1 MSDGSIAIGDE
12 GGFFP
17 VPNAEVLV
25 VLLHAFTLTPKNLQ
39 RVAEIVREEYPRSDV
54 YAPKLPVEMFSCADP
69 EAMSRD
75 IVEYIAALSRIDSY
89 RSIILIGHS
98 LGAVVARKVWALAHG
113 ATPAA
118 SCERAQARTW
128 ARKIDR
134 IVLLAATNRG
144 WMISSALSPFHR
156 LGWTLGTAWGNFLR
170 HVFAREPTI
179 FGFRRGAP
187 FLTTVRLQCLAVTAA
202 LGADQPITVQL
213 LGTADDYVAP
223 TDNLDLATGRNF
235 YYIEI
240 GAATHRGIA
249 ALDEG
254 DGSTGALSRFRLALT
269 GDRQSLAEVS
279 LSKQDVDDLYDEAP
293 DDYDLA
299 AVSPQDGKVDHVVFV
314 IHGIRDRG
322 FWTRRIAQAVKSLAR
337 ERGQGCRAVT
347 STYGYFPMGPFL
359 LPWTR
364 RSKVEWL
371 LDQYVMAKSLYPD
384 AQFSY
389 IGHSNGTY
397 LLAKAL
403 DLCPAVRFQHVVF
416 GGSVVR
422 STYSWSRVIPA
433 QLARILNYVATDDRV
448 VAIFPQGLERM
459 RLQDLGGAG
468 HLGFSDPQAINLRH
482 VEGGHSAALADT
494 RWREMA
500 SFVLSDEPPRAPV
513 PVPRQTKGIDRLAR
527 FAPAI
532 WFALAVIILAPA
544 AGLLYAIGTPGAYLA
559 VVFVLY
565 LYVVK
570 TILTRA

>member
-1 MSDGSIAIGDE
+1 MSNRKIVISDD

-17 VPNAEVLV
+17 VVDAQVLV
-25 VLLHAFTLTPKNLQ
+25 VLLHAFDLTPKSLQ
-39 RVAEIVREEYPRSDV
+39 RVAEIVREEYERSDLYV
-54 YAPKLPVEMFSCADP
+54 PRLPVQMFSCADP
-69 EAMSRD
+69 ET
-75 IVEYIAALSRIDSY
+75 IALGILQYLARLPKIGSY
-89 RSIILIGHS
+89 RSIIFVGHS
-98 LGAVVARKVWALAHG
+98 LGAVMARKVWALAHG

-118 SCERAQARTW
+118 NFEPAQAQIW
-128 ARKIDR
+128 APKIDR

-144 WMISSALSPFHR
+144 WMISSALSPLHR
-156 LGWTLGTAWGNFLR
+156 LGWTLGTVWGNILR
-170 HVFAREPTI
+170 HLLGREPTI

-202 LGADQPITVQL
+202 LAADQPITVQL

-235 YYIEI
+235 YYLEVP
-240 GAATHRGIA
+240 AATHRGIV

-254 DGSTGALSRFRLALT
+254 DGSSGALGRFRLALV
-269 GDRQSLAEVS
+269 GDRQSLTEVA
-279 LSKQDVDDLYDEAP
+279 LTKQDVDDLYDDAP
-293 DDYDLA
+293 DDYDIA
-299 AVSPQDGKVDHVVFV
+299 AAALEDSKVDHVVFV

-322 FWTRRIAQAVKSLAR
+322 FWTRRIAREVKSLAR
-337 ERGQGCRAVT
+337 ERGQTCRAVT

-359 LPWTR
+359 LPWMR

-371 LDQYVMAKSLYPD
+371 LDQYVMAKALYPQ

-397 LLAKAL
+397 LLAGAL
-403 DLCPAVRFQHVVF
+403 QRCPAVHFQHAVF
-416 GGSVVR
+416 GGSVVS
-422 STYSWSRVIPA
+422 STYSWSSFIPA

-448 VAIFPQGLERM
+448 VAIFPQGLERL

-468 HLGFSDPQAINLRH
+468 HLGFSDPQAINIRH

-500 SFVLSDEPPRAPV
+500 TFVLNDEPPPTPV
-513 PVPRQTKGIDRLAR
+513 PATHQTEVIERLAR

-532 WFALAVIILAPA
+532 WVVLVAVILAPGA
-544 AGLLYAIGTPGAYLA
+544 ALLYAIGWPRWPLA
-559 VVFVLY
+559 VLFAVYLY
-565 LYVVK
+565 LVK